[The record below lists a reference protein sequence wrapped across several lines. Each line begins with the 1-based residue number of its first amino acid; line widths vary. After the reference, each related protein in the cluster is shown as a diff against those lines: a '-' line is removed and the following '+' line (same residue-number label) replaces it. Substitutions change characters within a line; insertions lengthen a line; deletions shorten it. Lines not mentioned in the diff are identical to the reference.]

1 MNPLRIRTAVA
12 DDLGVI
18 TALLA
23 DCGRPSGN
31 VALPDSASELL
42 LVAESGAGGAVLGC
56 LRLRAAI
63 GLTLPRYWYHVGCTV
78 HAAKDLQR
86 FHRQRTLLL
95 GNNHTGASEL
105 AEIAWARSGVPLA
118 AQAAVLNLL
127 VQTALLL
134 IARRREGFASH
145 LIVEL
150 PGLRDAAGQAPFWQG
165 LGRQF
170 CRRDPLLAREQ
181 FGDAWRAHAATLLPR
196 QTVYASFLSP
206 AAQDAIAHAAPFSR
220 VLQDVLEAAGMRYSH
235 HISIDD
241 GGPVL
246 EADVDTLGT
255 VTAGRLWSLVQ
266 RDAAGPGVPMLV
278 VHGDAGNWHAVMAQA
293 ALHGGRLALLPDDFD
308 RLGAHAGEQVWAAP
322 LRSEFDAMPAGGHAG
337 PDA

>member
-1 MNPLRIRTAVA
+1 MSPLRIRTAVA

-23 DCGRPSGN
+23 DCGRPSGS
-31 VALPDSASELL
+31 VALADSADELL

-63 GLTLPRYWYHVGCTV
+63 GLALPRYWYHVGCTV
-78 HAAKDLQR
+78 HAARDLQR

-95 GNNHTGASEL
+95 GNDHTGASEL

-170 CRRDPLLAREQ
+170 CRCDPLLAREQ

-220 VLQDVLEAAGMRYSH
+220 VLQDVLEAAGLRYSH

-246 EADVDTLGT
+246 EADLDTLAA
-255 VTAGRLWSLVQ
+255 VTGSRVWTLGPRNAGGATL
-266 RDAAGPGVPMLV
+266 PMLV
-278 VHGDAGNWHAVMAQA
+278 LVDGERGPHAVQVFATPQ
-293 ALHGGRLALLPDDFD
+293 GS
-308 RLGAHAGEQVWAAP
+308 RLGVDAEELSRVGALAGSQVWALP
-322 LRSEFDAMPAGGHAG
+322 LRPEAGFPG
-337 PDA
+337 